1 MRWVR
6 SCKQIARG
14 WLLPKTSAS
23 LRLLQVLRDEA
34 HRFALKNHRE
44 QRAKSTLTSALDDI
58 PGIGPKKRNDLLV
71 AFGSAKRIAATP
83 AAESA
88 APDDS
93 AAQNDHNDNP
103 GDEAKH
109 GPTQIHRRITT
120 PRNLGHPLR
129 AFPQSDGDRQGP
141 IDHNR

>member
-1 MRWVR
+1 MAPAQDFGESSPVAG
-6 SCKQIARG
+6 IARRG
-14 WLLPKTSAS
+14 
-23 LRLLQVLRDEA
+23 